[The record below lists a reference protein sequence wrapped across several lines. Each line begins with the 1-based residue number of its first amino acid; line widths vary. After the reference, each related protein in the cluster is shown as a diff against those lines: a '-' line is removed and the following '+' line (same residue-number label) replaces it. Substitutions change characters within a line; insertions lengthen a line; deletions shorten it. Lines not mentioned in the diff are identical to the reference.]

1 MRVTIPVSVGICA
14 FNERDRIGDLLE
26 SVLRQTLPRPFT
38 MQEVLVVASGCTDG
52 TEEIVRRRAASDDRV
67 ELIVQQ
73 QRRGKASALNEILH
87 RYTGSVLVLANADSR
102 LGVGALRALLT
113 VFFDDPD
120 TEVAC
125 GAPAP
130 DGGGQGI
137 LRLAEAF
144 EWEIHND
151 SLDLLSAENG
161 KNHCCD
167 ELMAIRRGF
176 VERLPQDLINDGAY
190 IGALAGLR
198 GRTVRFVPEARVYVR
213 TPRDFPSL
221 VRRRQRI
228 LRGHRQVQSLLH
240 RLPNTFEE
248 LVKRNPRLA
257 AAVMIRQVRRRPL
270 SVVLLPLLAM
280 PLEAVSLALAIVD
293 GRRHPAYQPAWPKV
307 A

>member
-1 MRVTIPVSVGICA
+1 MTIRVSVGICA
-14 FNERDRIGDLLE
+14 FNERDRIADLLG
-26 SVLRQTLPRPFT
+26 SVLGQTLPGPFA

-52 TEEIVRRRAASDDRV
+52 TEDIVRRRAASDDRV
-67 ELIVQQ
+67 ELVVQR
-73 QRRGKASALNEILH
+73 QRRGKASALNEILR
-87 RYTGSVLVLANADSR
+87 RYAGDVLVLANADCR
-102 LGVGALRALLT
+102 LGVDALRALLT
-113 VFFDDPD
+113 VFLDHPD

-125 GAPAP
+125 GAPMP
-130 DGGGQGI
+130 DGGGQDI
-137 LRLAEAF
+137 LRLAEAI
-144 EWEIHND
+144 EWEIHNH
-151 SLDLLSAENG
+151 SLHLLSTLNE

-167 ELMAIRRGF
+167 ELMAMRRGF

-190 IGALAGLR
+190 IGVLAGLR

-221 VRRRQRI
+221 VRQRQRI

-248 LVKRNPRLA
+248 LLKRNPRLA
-257 AAVMIRQVRRRPL
+257 AAVMIRQVRRRPS

-293 GRRHPAYQPAWPKV
+293 ARRHPAYQPVWPKV